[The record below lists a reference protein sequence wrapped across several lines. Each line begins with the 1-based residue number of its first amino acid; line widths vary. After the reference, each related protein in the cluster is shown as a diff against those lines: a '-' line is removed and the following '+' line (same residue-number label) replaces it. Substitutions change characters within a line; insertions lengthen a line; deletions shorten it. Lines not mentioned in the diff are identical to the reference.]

1 MSQPYPPPHQSYP
14 SYPPYPPYPRR
25 PPMSP
30 SDERTWAT
38 LAHLAPFAG
47 SVVGLPVL
55 GPLVVY
61 LMYKDRSAFVR
72 RHAAAA
78 LNFQIMLLI
87 VTVLG
92 FVVAVPLAILTVG
105 IGLFAFVIGAVV
117 VAVAAV
123 VLQIV
128 AALAANRG
136 QDFQYPLTPT
146 LVS

>member
-1 MSQPYPPPHQSYP
+1 MSYPPQPGYQQPYPQYP
-14 SYPPYPPYPRR
+14 LH

-30 SDERTWAT
+30 SDERTWAM

-47 SVVGLPVL
+47 SIVGLPVV

-72 RHAAAA
+72 RHAAAS

-87 VTVLG
+87 VAVVG
-92 FVVAVPLAILTVG
+92 FVVMVPIALLTVG

-123 VLQIV
+123 VLQVV
-128 AALAANRG
+128 AAMAANRG
-136 QDFQYPLTPT
+136 ADYQYPLTPT

>member
-1 MSQPYPPPHQSYP
+1 MNQPYPPQQGYP
-14 SYPPYPPYPRR
+14 PPYPPYPVH
-25 PPMSP
+25 PPLSP
-30 SDERTWAT
+30 SDERTWAM

-47 SVVGLPVL
+47 SVVGLPVV

-72 RHAAAA
+72 RHAAAS

-87 VTVLG
+87 VSVVG
-92 FVVAVPLAILTVG
+92 FVVAVPLAVLTFG
-105 IGLFAFVIGAVV
+105 IGLFAFIIGAIV
-117 VAVAAV
+117 VAVGAI
-123 VLQIV
+123 VLQVV
-128 AALAANRG
+128 AAMTANRG

>member
-1 MSQPYPPPHQSYP
+1 MTPVSQPYPPQQG
-14 SYPPYPPYPRR
+14 YPPYPLH

-30 SDERTWAT
+30 SDERTWAM

-47 SVVGLPVL
+47 SVVGLPVV

-72 RHAAAA
+72 RHAAAS

-87 VTVLG
+87 VGVLG
-92 FVVAVPLAILTVG
+92 GVVALPLAILTFG
-105 IGLFAFVIGAVV
+105 IGLVAFIIVAVFVLIGAIVMQV
-117 VAVAAV
+117 
-123 VLQIV
+123 V

>member
-1 MSQPYPPPHQSYP
+1 MSQPYPPPH
-14 SYPPYPPYPRR
+14 PPYAAR

-30 SDERTWAT
+30 SDERTWAM

-47 SVVGLPVL
+47 SIVGLPVV

-72 RHAAAA
+72 RHAAAS

-87 VTVLG
+87 VSVLG
-92 FVVAVPLAILTVG
+92 FVVAVPLAVLTLG
-105 IGLFAFVIGAVV
+105 IGLFAFVLAAVV
-117 VAVAAV
+117 VAVAAI
-123 VLQIV
+123 VLQVV

-136 QDFQYPLTPT
+136 QDYQYPLTPT

>member
-1 MSQPYPPPHQSYP
+1 MSQPYPPQQGYP
-14 SYPPYPPYPRR
+14 PPYQPPYPAH

-30 SDERTWAT
+30 SDERTWAM

-47 SVVGLPVL
+47 SVVGLPVV

-72 RHAAAA
+72 RHAAAS

-87 VTVLG
+87 VGVLG
-92 FVVAVPLAILTVG
+92 GVVALPLAILTFG
-105 IGLFAFVIGAVV
+105 IGLVAFIIVAVFVLIGAI
-117 VAVAAV
+117 
-123 VLQIV
+123 VLQVV